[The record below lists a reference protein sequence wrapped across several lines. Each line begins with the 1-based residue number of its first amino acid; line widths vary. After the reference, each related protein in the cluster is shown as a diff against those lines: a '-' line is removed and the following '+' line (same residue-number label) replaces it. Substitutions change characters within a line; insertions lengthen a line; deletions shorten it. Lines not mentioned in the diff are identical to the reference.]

1 LWGSAR
7 HGSVAVGFRRF
18 GADMAGIATRLGM
31 CLVGWLMLGMVLPLT
46 GAAAGNGGS
55 SEAATASTGGV
66 PLDITAERIDYLQE
80 QEIYEADGSVVV
92 TQGALRLTADHM
104 TIQSLPGVLIATGHV
119 RLTDP
124 KADLATERLEL
135 NVNTEAGV
143 VTHGRVYLKATNTLV
158 EGRLLQRFSED
169 HYRVKE
175 GRFTNCDAQE
185 GETPAWR
192 FTFKDLDLNAGDN
205 VAFKGGWLC
214 VNDVPVIPIPTLTYP
229 LSKRHSGFLIP
240 NIGYDN
246 RFGMRLQESFFW
258 AINPSQDLTIS
269 PIYYS
274 GLGYGSDFQYR
285 YVLDRQS
292 KGQWFVSALQQTELP
307 NVSGVSQ
314 TGQDARQARGLITG
328 THTQQFTPDL
338 LLRVRANLV
347 TDPSYLQQLSNS
359 GVQRALPSSESSL
372 LASQRL
378 AYGNMYMLGQYL
390 QPLQLGG
397 SDTFQR
403 LPEIGYTLP
412 NLPLFHSPI
421 LLGTDTNFVN
431 FYRDQGFAQNR
442 IDILPGLST
451 DVLDFGHIVG
461 LTPQVKVREVY
472 YTRGAQSTESQHR
485 ETFWAGLEATS
496 KLSRRFGTS
505 EGNSLL
511 HTVEP
516 SVMYEYV
523 PPTNQSQLTQID
535 QVDDLPKK
543 NLMTYAIRS
552 RLLEQ
557 TGRSSFNWLD
567 FTMAQSYHV
576 GAVQTRARDF
586 TSGISPLLGSM
597 TQPLQ
602 PATVAIEGKKFSDLW
617 MRVVIGNA
625 TPQFTPAQLAAA
637 SSGQGFGTGPGQVPA
652 TNQYL
657 TVDAF
662 FDPYQSSM
670 SQFNTNFRVQQSNY
684 WYLEVGHRFTHDGN
698 RVRRGDIWNPI
709 SFNEVYAPTPEIQFV
724 TAGGAFRMPWG
735 WTVGAK
741 GYYDVKNGRSP
752 EYDVVGLYQNPCKC
766 WSLGLY
772 YLQFPDRAQYN
783 FMLSLTGIGWT
794 ENFGTAVV
802 RNILSPLLIG
812 EKGLPWAVPGGPYG
826 RPQSDIPQPGMDGSG
841 R

>member
-1 LWGSAR
+1 VS
-7 HGSVAVGFRRF
+7 FRRF
-18 GADMAGIATRLGM
+18 VADMAGIAMRLWM
-31 CLVGWLMLGMVLPLT
+31 CLVGWLMLGILLPHA
-46 GAAAGNGGS
+46 GGAAGNGRGS
-55 SEAATASTGGV
+55 VAATTTPGGL
-66 PLDITAERIDYLQE
+66 PLDITAARIDYLKE
-80 QEIYEADGSVVV
+80 QEVYEADGSVVV
-92 TQGALRLTADHM
+92 NQGTLRLAADHM
-104 TIQSLPGVLIATGHV
+104 TIQALPGVVIATGHV

-124 KADLATERLEL
+124 KADLVTERLEL

-143 VTHGRVYLKATNTLV
+143 VTHGRMYLKSTNTSV

-192 FTFKDLDLNAGDN
+192 FEFKDLDLNAGDN
-205 VAFKGGWLC
+205 VAFTGGWLC

-229 LSKRHSGFLIP
+229 LSKRRTGFLIP
-240 NIGYDN
+240 TVGYDN
-246 RFGMRLQESFFW
+246 RFGTHLQESFFW
-258 AINPSQDLTIS
+258 AINPSQDLMIS
-269 PIYYS
+269 PSYYS
-274 GLGYGSDFQYR
+274 GLGYGSDLQYR
-285 YVLDRQS
+285 YVLDRKS

-307 NVSGVSQ
+307 SVSGVSQ
-314 TGQDARQARGLITG
+314 TGQDAQQTRALITG

-338 LLRVRANLV
+338 LLRVKANLV
-347 TDPSYLQQLSNS
+347 TDPNYLQQLSNS
-359 GVQRALPSSESSL
+359 GVQRALPSSESNL
-372 LASQRL
+372 LATQRL
-378 AYGNMYMLGQYL
+378 AYGKTYLLGQYL

-397 SDTFQR
+397 VDTFQR
-403 LPEIGYTLP
+403 LPEIGYSLP
-412 NLPLFHSPI
+412 NLSLFNSPV
-421 LLGTDTNFVN
+421 LLGTDMNFVN
-431 FYRDQGFAQNR
+431 FYREQGFTQNR
-442 IDILPGLST
+442 IDVLPGLST

-461 LTPQVKVREVY
+461 LTPQMKVREVY
-472 YTRGAQSTESQHR
+472 YTRGVQNPESQHR
-485 ETFWAGLEATS
+485 ETFWAGLDATS
-496 KLSRRFGTS
+496 KLSRRFRTS
-505 EGNSLL
+505 EGNTLL

-543 NLMTYAIRS
+543 NLLTYAIRS

-557 TGRSSFNWLD
+557 EGSRSFNWLD

-586 TSGISPLLGSM
+586 TPGASPLFGSM

-602 PATVAIEGKKFSDLW
+602 PATVAIDGKKLSDLW
-617 MRVVIGNA
+617 IRVAIGNT
-625 TPQFTPAQLAAA
+625 TPQYTPAQLADAA
-637 SSGQGFGTGPGQVPA
+637 FGQGAGSVHGQQPV

-657 TVDAF
+657 TIDAF
-662 FDPYQSSM
+662 IDPYRSSV
-670 SQFNTNFRVQQSNY
+670 SQFNTNLRVQQSNY
-684 WYLEVGHRFTHDGN
+684 WYLEVGQRFTHDGN
-698 RVRRGDIWNPI
+698 RVRRGDLWNPI

-724 TAGGAFRMPWG
+724 TAGGAFRTPWG

-794 ENFGTAVV
+794 ESFGTAVV
-802 RNILSPLLIG
+802 RSILSPLLIG
-812 EKGLPWAVPGGPYG
+812 EKGLPWAAPGGPYG
-826 RPQSDIPQPGMDGSG
+826 RPQSAIPQPEMGGNG

>member
-1 LWGSAR
+1 M
-7 HGSVAVGFRRF
+7 AVGFRRF
-18 GADMAGIATRLGM
+18 GADMAGIATRLWM
-31 CLVGWLMLGMVLPLT
+31 CLVGWLMLGMLLPLA
-46 GAAAGNGGS
+46 GGAAGNGGGP
-55 SEAATASTGGV
+55 AATTTSPSAL
-66 PLDITAERIDYLQE
+66 PLDITAERIEYLQE

-92 TQGALRLTADHM
+92 NQGALRLIADHM
-104 TIQSLPGVLIATGHV
+104 TIQALPGVLIATGHV

-124 KADLATERLEL
+124 KADLVTERLEL

-143 VTHGRVYLKATNTLV
+143 LTHGRVHLKSTNTSV

-192 FTFKDLDLNAGDN
+192 FTFKDLDLHTGDN
-205 VAFKGGWLC
+205 VAFTGAWLC

-229 LSKRHSGFLIP
+229 LSKRRSGFLIP
-240 NIGYDN
+240 IVGYDS
-246 RFGMRLQESFFW
+246 RFGMHLQESFYW
-258 AINPSQDLTIS
+258 AINPSQDVTIS
-269 PIYYS
+269 PSYYS
-274 GLGYGSDFQYR
+274 GLGYGSDVRYR
-285 YVLDRQS
+285 YVLDRKS
-292 KGQWFVSALQQTELP
+292 RGQWFVSALQQTELP
-307 NVSGVSQ
+307 DVAGVSQ
-314 TGQDARQARGLITG
+314 TGQDAKQARALITG

-347 TDPSYLQQLSNS
+347 TDPNYLQQLSSS
-359 GVQRALPSSESSL
+359 GVQRALPSSESNFL
-372 LASQRL
+372 VTQRL
-378 AYGNMYMLGQYL
+378 AYGNTYLLGQYL

-397 SDTFQR
+397 VDTFQR
-403 LPEIGYTLP
+403 LPEIGYSLP
-412 NLPLFHSPI
+412 NLSLFNSPI
-421 LLGTDTNFVN
+421 LLGTDANFVN
-431 FYRDQGFAQNR
+431 FYREQGFAQNR
-442 IDILPGLST
+442 IDLLPGLST

-472 YTRGAQSTESQHR
+472 YTRGVQNSESQHR

-496 KLSRRFGTS
+496 KLNRRFGTS
-505 EGNSLL
+505 EGNTLL
-511 HTVEP
+511 HTIEP

-543 NLMTYAIRS
+543 NLLTYAIRS

-557 TGRSSFNWLD
+557 AGSSSFNWLD

-576 GAVQTRARDF
+576 GAVQMKARDF
-586 TSGISPLLGSM
+586 TPGVTPPFGTV
-597 TQPLQ
+597 TQALQ
-602 PATVAIEGKKFSDLW
+602 PATVAIEGKKLSDLW
-617 MRVVIGNA
+617 MRVVIGNT
-625 TPQFTPAQLAAA
+625 TPQFTPAQSADA
-637 SSGQGFGTGPGQVPA
+637 SFGQGPWAVPGQQPA
-652 TNQYL
+652 INQYL

-662 FDPYQSSM
+662 FDPYRSSV
-670 SQFNTNFRVQQSNY
+670 SQFNTNLRVQQSNY
-684 WYLEVGHRFTHDGN
+684 WYLEVGQRFTHDGN
-698 RVRRGDIWNPI
+698 RVRRGDVWNPI

-724 TAGGAFRMPWG
+724 TAGGAFRTPWG

-802 RNILSPLLIG
+802 RSILSPLLIG
-812 EKGLPWAVPGGPYG
+812 EKGLPWAAPGGPYG

>member
-1 LWGSAR
+1 
-7 HGSVAVGFRRF
+7 
-18 GADMAGIATRLGM
+18 MAGIATRLWM
-31 CLVGWLMLGMVLPLT
+31 CLVGWLLLGILLPHA
-46 GAAAGNGGS
+46 GGAAGNGGGA
-55 SEAATASTGGV
+55 AATTTSPVGL

-80 QEIYEADGSVVV
+80 QEIYEADGSVAVS
-92 TQGALRLTADHM
+92 QGTLRLTADHM
-104 TIQSLPGVLIATGHV
+104 TIQALPGVLIATGHV

-124 KADLATERLEL
+124 KVDLVTERLEL

-143 VTHGRVYLKATNTLV
+143 VTHGRVYLKSTNTSV
-158 EGRLLQRFSED
+158 EGRLIQRFSED

-175 GRFTNCDAQE
+175 GRFTNCDAKE

-192 FTFKDLDLNAGDN
+192 FEFKDLDLNAGDN
-205 VAFKGGWLC
+205 VAFTGGWFC

-229 LSKRHSGFLIP
+229 LSKRRTGFLIP
-240 NIGYDN
+240 IVGYDN
-246 RFGMRLQESFFW
+246 RFGTHLQESFFW
-258 AINPSQDLTIS
+258 AINPSQDLMITPS
-269 PIYYS
+269 YYS
-274 GLGYGSDFQYR
+274 GLGYGSDLQYR
-285 YVLDRQS
+285 YVLDRKS

-307 NVSGVSQ
+307 NVSGVTQ
-314 TGQDARQARGLITG
+314 TEQDANQARALIRG
-328 THTQQFTPDL
+328 THIQQFTPDL
-338 LLRVRANLV
+338 LLRVQANLV
-347 TDPSYLQQLSNS
+347 TDPNYLQQLSNS
-359 GVQRALPSSESSL
+359 GAQRALPSTESNL
-372 LASQRL
+372 LATQRL
-378 AYGNMYMLGQYL
+378 AFGNTYLLGQYL
-390 QPLQLGG
+390 QPLQSGG
-397 SDTFQR
+397 RDTFQR
-403 LPEIGYTLP
+403 LPEIGYSLP
-412 NLPLFHSPI
+412 NLSLFNSPI
-421 LLGTDTNFVN
+421 LLGTDMNFVN
-431 FYRDQGFAQNR
+431 FHREQGFTQNR
-442 IDILPGLST
+442 IDVLPGLST

-472 YTRGAQSTESQHR
+472 YTRGVQNPESQHR
-485 ETFWAGLEATS
+485 ETFWAGLDVTS
-496 KLSRRFGTS
+496 KLSRRFRTS
-505 EGNSLL
+505 EGNTLL
-511 HTVEP
+511 HTFEP

-543 NLMTYAIRS
+543 NLLTYAIRS

-557 TGRSSFNWLD
+557 AGSSSVNWLD

-586 TSGISPLLGSM
+586 TPGAFPLFGSM

-602 PATVAIEGKKFSDLW
+602 PATVAIEGKKLSDLW

-625 TPQFTPAQLAAA
+625 TPQFTPAQLAGAA
-637 SSGQGFGTGPGQVPA
+637 FGQGAGVVLGQQPA
-652 TNQYL
+652 INQYL
-657 TVDAF
+657 TIDAF
-662 FDPYQSSM
+662 VDPYRSSV
-670 SQFNTNFRVQQSNY
+670 SQFNTDFRVQQSNY
-684 WYLEVGHRFTHDGN
+684 WYLQVGQRFTHDGS
-698 RVRRGDIWNPI
+698 RVRRGDVWNPI

-724 TAGGAFRMPWG
+724 TAGGAFRTPWG

-772 YLQFPDRAQYN
+772 YLQFPDRQQYS

-802 RNILSPLLIG
+802 RSILSPLLIG

-826 RPQSDIPQPGMDGSG
+826 RPQSAMPQPEMGGYG

>member
-1 LWGSAR
+1 M
-7 HGSVAVGFRRF
+7 AVGFRRF

-46 GAAAGNGGS
+46 GGAAGNGGS
-55 SEAATASTGGV
+55 SEATTASTGGI

-92 TQGALRLTADHM
+92 NQGALRLTADHM

-205 VAFKGGWLC
+205 VALKGGWLC

-240 NIGYDN
+240 NVGYDN

-258 AINPSQDLTIS
+258 VINPSQDLTIS

-274 GLGYGSDFQYR
+274 SLGYGSDFQYR

-314 TGQDARQARGLITG
+314 IGQDPRQARAQITG

-359 GVQRALPSSESSL
+359 GVQRALPSSESNL
-372 LASQRL
+372 LATQRMP
-378 AYGNMYMLGQYL
+378 YGNMYLLGQYL

-397 SDTFQR
+397 ADTFQR

-412 NLPLFHSPI
+412 NLSLFHSPI

-472 YTRGAQSTESQHR
+472 YTRGVQGTESQHR
-485 ETFWAGLEATS
+485 ETFWAALEATS

-557 TGRSSFNWLD
+557 AGSSSFNWLD

-586 TSGISPLLGSM
+586 TPGISPLLGSM

-617 MRVVIGNA
+617 MRVVIGNT

-637 SSGQGFGTGPGQVPA
+637 SSGQGFGTGTGQVPA
-652 TNQYL
+652 INQYL

-698 RVRRGDIWNPI
+698 RVRRGDVWNPI

-766 WSLGLY
+766 WSLGVY

-802 RNILSPLLIG
+802 RSILSPLLIG
-812 EKGLPWAVPGGPYG
+812 EKGLPWAVQGGPYG